1 MNKFLLILLLPLMLI
16 VEAKTDY
23 IYGQYRTGTAE
34 PEDAD
39 YEMDITG
46 GIIGYASGNGNFV
59 FQTSASWGTA
69 DLSGLEVDFSGFNV
83 AGGYAF
89 NDIADGSFVVG
100 ISYGEVILVDPF
112 GGDDFE
118 TTNTDPY
125 IGYGKMSG
133 DGMDYLLSIS
143 DGVISGTTYI
153 PFTENLSGQLSFSN
167 DDEVNAFGVGLAF
180 KY

>member
-23 IYGQYRTGTAE
+23 VYGQYRTGTAE
-34 PEDAD
+34 PEGEGIELD
-39 YEMDITG
+39 MTG
-46 GIIGYASGNGNFV
+46 GIIGYASGNSNFV
-59 FQTSASWGTA
+59 FQTSASWGNVEA
-69 DLSGLEVDFSGFNV
+69 SGIEVDFSGFSV
-83 AGGYAF
+83 SGGYAF

-100 ISYGEVILVDPF
+100 VSYAEVTLVDPF

-118 TTNTDPY
+118 TSNTDPY

-133 DGMDYLLSIS
+133 DGIDYLLSIS
-143 DGVISGTTYI
+143 DGVISGSTYI

-167 DDEVNAFGVGLAF
+167 DDEVNAVGIGLAF